1 MSWNREYRS
10 RRVTAEAAVAALP
23 ARAQVAMGMAVG
35 APPALLTA
43 LATRAEMG
51 GIEEL
56 KLWYF
61 HSMRHAGE
69 TVLRYDLLDRVR
81 PHCMFLSAVERALIK
96 RGEAEGRQ
104 VIDFVP
110 VAFSDSSR
118 MLAERVPL
126 DAFLIT
132 VSPMDRHGWFTFG
145 TNNDYAT
152 TAARSAKRL
161 IVEVNPNMPRV
172 FGESLL
178 HVSEVD
184 AIVEHEEVLPELD
197 AFAPDGEDLSIAAT
211 IADMIGDGACLQMGI
226 GTLPTAVCGLLRDRK
241 DLGIHTELLTPGLAR
256 LIECGAVSNRRKTTY
271 RGRSVFT
278 FAMGDRAF
286 YDLLDDNPSMHSAPV
301 QIVND
306 PRHVSKNDNVV
317 SVNATLQVDLSG
329 ACNSEHLL
337 GRQYSGSG
345 GQLDFVRGAQASAG
359 GKSIIACHSTAK
371 GGTVSRIVPKL
382 QGPVTTP
389 RNDTQI
395 VVTEH
400 GWVDLKGKSL
410 RERAEA
416 LIGIAHP
423 RFQEELVRSLA
434 RSTAGDANKKGE
446 ADG

>member
-1 MSWNREYRS
+1 MNWNQNYRS
-10 RRVTAEAAVAALP
+10 KLVTAEAAAAVIP
-23 ARAQVAMGMAVG
+23 SRANVAMGMAVG

-43 LATRAEMG
+43 LAARAGANE
-51 GIEEL
+51 IEEL

-61 HSMRHAGE
+61 HSLEHAAK

-81 PHCMFLSAVERALIK
+81 PHCMFLSSVERALIK
-96 RGEAEGRQ
+96 RGEADGRQ
-104 VIDFVP
+104 VIEFVP

-118 MLAERVPL
+118 MLAERVAL
-126 DAFLIT
+126 DAFIIT

-152 TAARSAKRL
+152 TAARAAKRL

-178 HVSEVD
+178 HISEVD
-184 AIVEHEEVLPELD
+184 AIVEHEASLHELEPC
-197 AFAPDGEDLSIAAT
+197 APDEDDLKIAAT
-211 IADMIGDGACLQMGI
+211 IAGMIDDDACLQMGI
-226 GTLPTAVCGLLRDRK
+226 GTLPTAVCGLLTDRK
-241 DLGIHTELLTPGLAR
+241 DLGIHTELLTPGLAS
-256 LIECGAVSNRRKTTY
+256 LIECGAVTNRRKTTY

-278 FAMGDRAF
+278 FAMGNRTF
-286 YDLLDDNPSMHSAPV
+286 YDLLDDNPSMYSAPV
-301 QIVND
+301 EIVND
-306 PRHVSKNDNVV
+306 PRHISKNDNVV

-345 GQLDFVRGAQASAG
+345 GQLDFVRGAQASKG

-371 GGTVSRIVPKL
+371 GGTISRIVPKL
-382 QGPVTTP
+382 HGPVTTP

-395 VVTEH
+395 VVTER

-423 RFQEELVRSLA
+423 RFHEELA
-434 RSTAGDANKKGE
+434 RSLR
-446 ADG
+446 